1 MAEYS
6 GTKLNMSF
14 NKVLGENE
22 KYVFSLYLK
31 KCYEEVFGP
40 A

>member
-1 MAEYS
+1 MV
-6 GTKLNMSF
+6 NMLF
-14 NKVLGENE
+14 YKVLGENE
-22 KYVFSLYLK
+22 KYITYLK